1 MVFSY
6 EAINSEGQT
15 LIGEIEALNEIE
27 VIRALQSRNL
37 QTISVKKAEKKG
49 FFSKSSKSTEKDVL
63 LSLHEMATLLESGV
77 SVAEVIDAQ
86 ANSDYPKELSDSYN
100 ELAFNIRK
108 GASFSIAFKEASFKV
123 PDYMHVLSEA
133 GELSGSLGRSLSE
146 GVKQFEFELKMKREL
161 KSALLY
167 PAILVVFGLAAILF
181 VFIFV
186 VPRFAPLLKNNTD
199 LPLLSELV
207 LSIGLFV
214 AQNAV
219 FVSSVTIFCMLAGA
233 ILWRQSQVRAF
244 FFAALEHLPIIGV
257 WLTERDVASWSSL
270 MAALLSSKCELIKA
284 LELSARSMSSIAR
297 RERMALVIKDVRSGK
312 SLADSLEKNR
322 VLTPAGYNL
331 VRSGEKTGRVDFMIR
346 SLANL
351 YSEGVKKRMEDVLAI
366 VEPLAILFIGGVIGT
381 VMLGIILAMTSVSDV
396 F

>member
-6 EAINSEGQT
+6 EAIDFQGQT
-15 LIGEIEALNEIE
+15 LNGEIEALNEIE
-27 VIRALQSRNL
+27 AIRTLQSRNL
-37 QTISVKKAEKKG
+37 KTISVKTAEKKRT
-49 FFSKSSKSTEKDVL
+49 FFKSVKSTEKDVL

-86 ANSDYPKELSDSYN
+86 ANSDYPKELSDSYS

-108 GASFSIAFKEASFKV
+108 GNSFSAALKEANFKI

-133 GELSGSLGRSLSE
+133 GELSGSLGKSLSE

-186 VPRFAPLLKNNTD
+186 VPRFASLLKNNTD
-199 LPLLSELV
+199 LPWLSELV
-207 LSIGLFV
+207 LSVGLFV
-214 AQNAV
+214 AQNSTLV
-219 FVSSVTIFCMLAGA
+219 GSVIIFCMIAVS
-233 ILWRQSQVRAF
+233 ILWRQSNVRAF
-244 FFAALEHLPIIGV
+244 FLAAMERLPIIGV
-257 WLTERDVASWSSL
+257 WLTERDVAGWSSL

-297 RERMALVIKDVRSGK
+297 RGRMTLVIKDVRSGK

-366 VEPLAILFIGGVIGT
+366 VEPLAILLIGGVIGT

>member
-6 EAINSEGQT
+6 EAINNEGQT
-15 LIGEIEALNEIE
+15 LNGEIEALNEIE
-27 VIRALQSRNL
+27 VIRALQARNL
-37 QTISVKKAEKKG
+37 KTISVKAVEKKG
-49 FFSKSSKSTEKDVL
+49 SFFTSTKATDKDVL
-63 LSLHEMATLLESGV
+63 MSLHEMATLLESGV

-86 ANSDYPKELSDSYN
+86 ADSDYPKELSDSYN
-100 ELAFNIRK
+100 QLALNIRK
-108 GASFSIAFKEASFKV
+108 GNSFSTAFKEARFKV
-123 PDYMHVLSEA
+123 PDYIHVLSEA
-133 GELSGSLGRSLSE
+133 GELSGSLGKSLGE

-167 PAILVVFGLAAILF
+167 PLILVVFGLAAILF

-186 VPRFAPLLKNNTD
+186 VPRFAPLLKNNTE
-199 LPLLSELV
+199 LPLLSDLV
-207 LSIGLFV
+207 LSVGLFV
-214 AQNAV
+214 AQNSM
-219 FVSSVTIFCMLAGA
+219 FVASIA
-233 ILWRQSQVRAF
+233 ILCLISIGVLYRQSWVRALF
-244 FFAALEHLPIIGV
+244 LAFLERLPVIGV

-284 LELSARSMSSIAR
+284 LELSAKNINSSGR
-297 RERMALVIKDVRSGK
+297 RGRMGLVIKDVRSGK
-312 SLADSLEKNR
+312 SLSDSLEKNR

-351 YSEGVKKRMEDVLAI
+351 YSDGVKKRMEDVLSI